1 MQGEPAVI
9 EPGPVYRLHVFCCT
23 NERPITHRRSSCALR
38 GSRALCD
45 YMCRVGM
52 ARGLRG
58 VRINHAGCMN
68 VCEHGPVM
76 VVYPTGIWYRYQNE
90 TDIHEIIKS
99 HMIGGEPVRRLMLS
113 IDPATLH
120 G

>member
-1 MQGEPAVI
+1 
-9 EPGPVYRLHVFCCT
+9 
-23 NERPITHRRSSCALR
+23 
-38 GSRALCD
+38 
-45 YMCRVGM
+45 MCRLGM

-76 VVYPTGIWYRYQNE
+76 VVYPAGVWYRVQTE
-90 TDIHEIIKS
+90 ADVEDIIKT
-99 HMIGGEPVRRLMLS
+99 HMIGGTLVARLMLS
-113 IDPATLH
+113 IDPATIH